1 MVSSAAVIMIMSMAI
16 YSGIPSMSMA
26 WSSSSS
32 SLSSPNGNFDVL
44 TA

>member
-26 WSSSSS
+26 SSSSSS